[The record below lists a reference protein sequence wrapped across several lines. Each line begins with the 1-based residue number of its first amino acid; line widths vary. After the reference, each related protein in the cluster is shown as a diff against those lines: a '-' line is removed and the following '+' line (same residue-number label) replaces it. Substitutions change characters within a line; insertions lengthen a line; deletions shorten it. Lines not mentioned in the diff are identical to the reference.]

1 MFWQIDPFGPPYI
14 WPGLRQEKH
23 TPLVMQRS
31 CLSLNGFSKKALHG
45 ERLCR
50 PLHDVHKLI
59 SMGALGGNSLAM
71 VEKVVLCPC
80 HLFLSLLS
88 GFHLAFSAGELLSF
102 PTLSLLSLEG
112 RERTQ
117 SDWCRGMLHVY
128 TRRNFQRS
136 IRHSLLPFSLCFPS
150 TCYCS
155 RWANGQRAVESC
167 NSSRVPLS
175 TLQISWFLAKTRK
188 SLNS

>member
-1 MFWQIDPFGPPYI
+1 MCFWKLVCALRHCFVFWQIDPFGPPYI

-23 TPLVMQRS
+23 SPLVMQRS

-117 SDWCRGMLHVY
+117 SDWCRGMLHV
-128 TRRNFQRS
+128 
-136 IRHSLLPFSLCFPS
+136 
-150 TCYCS
+150 
-155 RWANGQRAVESC
+155 
-167 NSSRVPLS
+167 
-175 TLQISWFLAKTRK
+175 
-188 SLNS
+188 